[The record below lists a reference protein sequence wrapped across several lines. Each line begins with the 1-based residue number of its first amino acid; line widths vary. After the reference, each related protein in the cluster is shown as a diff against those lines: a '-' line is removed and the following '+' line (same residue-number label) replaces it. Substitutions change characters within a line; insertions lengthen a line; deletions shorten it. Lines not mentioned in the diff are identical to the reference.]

1 MIIKGIVPNEL
12 LDNVFMA
19 SAIDDDIDLHPR
31 NKRIPSSRLA
41 WAAVNLAYDN
51 FDNQLDRPL
60 FGPQP
65 TR

>member
-1 MIIKGIVPNEL
+1 MINKGIVPNEL

-19 SAIDDDIDLHPR
+19 AAIDDDIDLHPR
-31 NKRIPSSRLA
+31 NKRIPASRLA

-51 FDNQLDRPL
+51 FDSQLDRPL